1 MAPGGAVAEDAL
13 PPGLTFQPRDDVLVG
28 SYLLR
33 RIQGTRPLP
42 LQGAIL
48 EADPLSAPPW
58 KLLASFGRGDE
69 AFFFAD
75 ARAKN
80 GKGKRQ
86 KRTVEGGGFWQG
98 QRACV
103 DGEKLLVPG
112 GDGVAEVAWRKYM
125 LSFFA
130 EGEKASSGWVM
141 HEYSVTAPPDLA
153 SSPLRLY
160 RVRFSGHGKKRKREP
175 QPDEEGQAL
184 PQSARAAVVVEPAK
198 PPAAMDESSSVVFSQ
213 LPDLIAL
220 PSEEADPQPLLP
232 PAPAA
237 LVRFADDAAGASN
250 DSSMVSTQ
258 PPELTVL
265 PLPAEEADAAPAPS
279 GISWPDDQSD
289 YSSSIIDGEALM
301 WSDYDFPENIDE
313 VLSCIDFTATA
324 DQCSSLDFCLD
335 NLFDDLQAD

>member
-58 KLLASFGRGDE
+58 ELLAGFGRGDE

-112 GDGVAEVAWRKYM
+112 GDGVAE
-125 LSFFA
+125 
-130 EGEKASSGWVM
+130 
-141 HEYSVTAPPDLA
+141 
-153 SSPLRLY
+153 
-160 RVRFSGHGKKRKREP
+160 
-175 QPDEEGQAL
+175 
-184 PQSARAAVVVEPAK
+184 
-198 PPAAMDESSSVVFSQ
+198 